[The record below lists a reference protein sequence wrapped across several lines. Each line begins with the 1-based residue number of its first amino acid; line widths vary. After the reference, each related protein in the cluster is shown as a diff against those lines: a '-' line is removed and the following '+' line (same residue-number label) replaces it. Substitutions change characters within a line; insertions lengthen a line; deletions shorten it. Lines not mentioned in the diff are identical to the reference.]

1 MDILE
6 KKLDDMNKVFE
17 AKFEGLVELIK
28 QEVSKQGRPDVNE
41 VVASADGNNRD
52 VNNSSAAENK
62 YEMFENKLSH
72 VNDDLVSIKE
82 TLANINIKLES
93 NKNDVQTNNNNTPSY
108 ASAMTS
114 RPAVIQGQGQGG
126 GRSHGGL
133 HRQAAGRYENRDED
147 FLNRLRQDKAKFM
160 IVFGIVEE
168 EFEGVCD
175 MDQKCV
181 DQHTIG
187 EILEDMKQK
196 DLIKRVVTT
205 QRLGSKSDGRIRPI
219 RVEFDSVMSRD
230 TACRNARELKNS
242 TRYKN
247 VASIARD
254 KTREDREKD
263 KAIYLANKHQRSLTG
278 PGSIGAPS
286 GSSTPTAA
294 EIENRRRAEENERD
308 LPHPQVVPERVQ
320 P

>member
-1 MDILE
+1 
-6 KKLDDMNKVFE
+6 
-17 AKFEGLVELIK
+17 
-28 QEVSKQGRPDVNE
+28 
-41 VVASADGNNRD
+41 
-52 VNNSSAAENK
+52 
-62 YEMFENKLSH
+62 
-72 VNDDLVSIKE
+72 
-82 TLANINIKLES
+82 
-93 NKNDVQTNNNNTPSY
+93 
-108 ASAMTS
+108 
-114 RPAVIQGQGQGG
+114 
-126 GRSHGGL
+126 
-133 HRQAAGRYENRDED
+133 
-147 FLNRLRQDKAKFM
+147 M
-160 IVFGIVEE
+160 IVFGIMEE
-168 EFEGVCD
+168 EFEGVSD

-181 DQHTIG
+181 DRHTIG

-263 KAIYLANKHQRSLTG
+263 KAIYLANKHQRSLTD
-278 PGSIGAPS
+278 PGAIGVPS
-286 GSSTPTAA
+286 GSGTPTAA
-294 EIENRRRAEENERD
+294 ESENRRRAVDNESNP
-308 LPHPQVVPERVQ
+308 PHPQVVVHRVQ